1 MRKNVR
7 PIIRIEE
14 EKCDGCGLCATAC
27 HEGAIAIVDG
37 KARLVSESFCDGLGA
52 CLGDCPKGAITIEE
66 READAFDEDAVARAQ
81 EQKKTPGSLPCG
93 CPGTMARTLSTPAP
107 KAETNLSP
115 AVSRLQNWPI
125 QLSLVPVNAPY
136 LKGARLVLAADCTAI
151 ACPDFHARF
160 LGGKILL
167 MGCPKLDDAA
177 FYQEKIGA
185 ILKENA
191 IESIDVVYMEVP
203 CCGGL
208 VRLVQNAIE
217 EARVPV
223 SLTLAKV
230 GIQGETL
237 ERETVRYRFS

>member
-1 MRKNVR
+1 MRKSVR
-7 PIIRIEE
+7 PIIRIDE

-52 CLGDCPKGAITIEE
+52 CLGDCPRGAITIEE
-66 READAFDEDAVARAQ
+66 REAEVFDEEAVARAQ
-81 EQKKTPGSLPCG
+81 EQKQHSGPLPCG
-93 CPGTMARTLSTPAP
+93 CPGTMARTLTTPAP
-107 KAETNLSP
+107 KAETSLSP

-160 LGGKILL
+160 LEGKILL

-177 FYQEKIGA
+177 YYQEKVGT

-191 IESIDVVYMEVP
+191 IESIDVIYMEVP

-223 SLTLAKV
+223 SLTLTKV